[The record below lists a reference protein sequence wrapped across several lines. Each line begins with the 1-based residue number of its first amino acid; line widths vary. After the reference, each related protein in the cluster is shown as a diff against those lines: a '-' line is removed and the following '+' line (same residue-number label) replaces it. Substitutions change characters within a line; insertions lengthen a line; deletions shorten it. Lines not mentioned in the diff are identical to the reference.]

1 MKVFF
6 INTELVAES
15 TPAIFVPTADNM
27 FDDKYVEPTLCTVGQ
42 PIAMGTMHTFASVR
56 FRILPNKTYKFINIG
71 NCDTTYAGR
80 AVYADINGNFIA
92 SFDGDAVTT
101 FTVPDNPSIAYIY
114 LSNGGAFADADNK
127 QLELSKMEPVTE

>member
-6 INTELVAES
+6 INTELVVES
-15 TPAIFVPTADNM
+15 TPEIFTPTADNM
-27 FDDKYVEPTLCTVGQ
+27 FDDKYVDRGSCTVGQ
-42 PIAMGTMHTFASVR
+42 PITMGTMHAFASVR

-71 NCDTTYAGR
+71 NCDTMYADK

-92 SFDGDAVTT
+92 SFDDAVMT

-114 LSNGGAFADADNK
+114 LSNGGLFPDADNK
-127 QLELSKMEPVTE
+127 QLELSKMEPVIE

>member
-6 INTELVAES
+6 INTELVIES
-15 TPAIFVPTADNM
+15 TPEIFTPTADNM

-42 PIAMGTMHTFASVR
+42 PIKMLTMHSSASVR
-56 FRILPNKTYKFINIG
+56 FRIFPNKKYKFINIG
-71 NCDTTYAGR
+71 NCSTHYADR

-92 SFDGDAVTT
+92 SFGNGLMT

-114 LSNGGAFADADNK
+114 LSNGGLFPDVDNK
-127 QLELSKMEPVTE
+127 QLELSKMEPVIE